1 MRQKRRRIREGCL
14 SMNLANKITVARI
27 LLTPVFVVLILCQPA
42 WCKWAALGV
51 FVVASATD
59 KLDGTIARKY
69 HMITTLGKFLDPL
82 ADKLLIAAALVCMVE
97 LGVVGSVPALIIIA
111 RELIITSFRI
121 VAMGTGVVM
130 AADAWGKFKTVSQ
143 ITAVIALFLDTYLLH
158 LVWLG
163 QVFLWI
169 SVALTVIS
177 GVNYIYR
184 NRAVFAENKA

>member
-1 MRQKRRRIREGCL
+1 
-14 SMNLANKITVARI
+14 
-27 LLTPVFVVLILCQPA
+27 
-42 WCKWAALGV
+42 
-51 FVVASATD
+51 
-59 KLDGTIARKY
+59 
-69 HMITTLGKFLDPL
+69 
-82 ADKLLIAAALVCMVE
+82 MVE